1 MGSELD
7 RDAATF
13 ADVAR
18 VIAEEEDDV
27 EWLAAGLRSWIWPQ
41 ERWPES
47 ARNFGAGLG
56 MFADLDRVLWPR
68 AQLVKVLKET
78 LPNAAN
84 TITNLLRDWALMRF
98 LTTGPLGPG
107 FGDLEQ
113 VELGKLLYELRRR
126 CAEASRNPEL
136 VSL

>member
-18 VIAEEEDDV
+18 VIAEEEDDD

-68 AQLVKVLKET
+68 AQLVKVR
-78 LPNAAN
+78 
-84 TITNLLRDWALMRF
+84 ISY
-98 LTTGPLGPG
+98 G
-107 FGDLEQ
+107 
-113 VELGKLLYELRRR
+113 RRR
-126 CAEASRNPEL
+126 ATRLRPAALGVR
-136 VSL
+136 